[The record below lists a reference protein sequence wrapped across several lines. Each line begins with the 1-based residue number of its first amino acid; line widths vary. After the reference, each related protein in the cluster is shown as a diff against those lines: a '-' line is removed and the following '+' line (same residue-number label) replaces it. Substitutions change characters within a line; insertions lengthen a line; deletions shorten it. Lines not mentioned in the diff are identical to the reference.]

1 MQTKIDPFFMALLG
15 CLMLA
20 CTTIE
25 GGECTA
31 NDESLEWYFI
41 TQSGATGTLKK
52 CVVCNFGLASDAMP
66 TWIEDNAGSD
76 YLSMDPSY
84 DDILPCLYTALD
96 PMILKHDVKRWR
108 AAMRLKQTT
117 PF

>member
-1 MQTKIDPFFMALLG
+1 
-15 CLMLA
+15 MLA

-52 CVVCNFGLASDAMP
+52 CVVCNFGLASDAIP

-84 DDILPCLYTALD
+84 DGILPCLYIYG
-96 PMILKHDVKRWR
+96 P
-108 AAMRLKQTT
+108 
-117 PF
+117 